1 MCGIAGFIS
10 ASVSPDTRRSAVERM
25 NAAMLHRG
33 PDDHGLITD
42 GPATLGMRRLAIFDP
57 AHGHQPM
64 TTPDGRHHIVFNGAL
79 YNFRELRAELTS
91 TGRTFRTDC
100 DTEVLLAAYAHW
112 GEKCLA
118 RLRGMF
124 AFAVWDS
131 REQTLFLARDP
142 LGIKPLYYSVGAN
155 SSTSTGTFLFASELR
170 ALIASG
176 HCSDA
181 ISPESVNACLAYL
194 APHAP
199 ATIYRDALSLRP
211 GECATLREG
220 RLQIRAYWTFR
231 DATNS
236 AFFPLPST
244 LNPLPSSDSSRP
256 TASRSEFIS
265 ELRAQLDDSIR
276 AHTLADVPVGAFL
289 SGGLDSGIIAG
300 LMARQHGAKLK
311 TFSIGFAETAYS
323 EATEAAATAAYLG
336 TEHTALV
343 LSGQQ
348 VAADLPRILASFDQP
363 TGDAINTF
371 YASQLARAGGVT
383 VALSG
388 LGGDELFGGYPWFHS
403 TPKLARWLPLWRS
416 LPSALQRPLLAQLRR
431 GRTRRQKLAD
441 FLEHAT
447 DLHSLAALQRRN
459 FSEVQ
464 RTALLSPDLARQ
476 FAFSPHPE
484 LPHLTA
490 ELPLSFDSP
499 ASASGSGSNP
509 GADPFSIISA
519 WELRT
524 YMADVLLRD
533 SDVMSMHHSLELRV
547 PFVDRPLLEWL
558 WRQPAHFKDD
568 RSAAPK
574 AILAE
579 AARDVLPPDLLTR
592 RKRGF
597 TLPFPLWMRGA
608 LRPFLDETFSESSVA
623 RSGFF
628 NTPAVCAR
636 WQTFLARDIN
646 RDWSR
651 LWSLAVLITF
661 VNRRRSLPL

>member
-10 ASVSPDTRRSAVERM
+10 TRVSPDARRSAVERM
-25 NAAMLHRG
+25 NASMLHRG

-64 TTPDGRHHIVFNGAL
+64 TTPDGRHHLVFNGAL
-79 YNFRELRAELTS
+79 YNFRELRAELAS
-91 TGRTFRTDC
+91 LGHTFRTDC
-100 DTEVLLAAYAHW
+100 DTEVLLAAFAHW
-112 GEKCLA
+112 GPACLS

-131 REQTLFLARDP
+131 REHSLFLARDP
-142 LGIKPLYYSVGAN
+142 LGIKPLYYSQHADG
-155 SSTSTGTFLFASELR
+155 SLLFASELR

-181 ISPESVNACLAYL
+181 ISPASVNACLAYL

-211 GECATLREG
+211 GECATFRNNQ
-220 RLQIRAYWTFR
+220 LQIRQYWTFR
-231 DATNS
+231 DATRS
-236 AFFPLPST
+236 ASSPLLST
-244 LNPLPSSDSSRP
+244 LNPLPSSHSAPPASSR
-256 TASRSEFIS
+256 ADFVAQ
-265 ELRAQLDDSIR
+265 LRAQLDDSIR

-300 LMARQHGAKLK
+300 LMARQSGAKLK
-311 TFSIGFAETAYS
+311 TFSIGFAEHAYS

-336 TEHTALV
+336 TEHTALT
-343 LSGQQ
+343 LTGEQ
-348 VAADLPRILASFDQP
+348 VATDLPKILAAFDQP
-363 TGDAINTF
+363 TGDAVNTW
-371 YASQLARAGGVT
+371 YASRLARAGGVT

-388 LGGDELFGGYPWFHS
+388 LGGDELFGGYPSFRD

-441 FLEHAT
+441 FLEHAA

-459 FSEVQ
+459 FSEIQ
-464 RTALLSPDLARQ
+464 RTALLSPDLARK
-476 FAFSPHPE
+476 FSFTPHPE
-484 LPHLTA
+484 LTHLAA
-490 ELPLSFDSP
+490 ELPLSSP
-499 ASASGSGSNP
+499 SASGS
-509 GADPFSIISA
+509 ATAPFSIISA
-519 WELRT
+519 WEIRT

-533 SDVMSMHHSLELRV
+533 SDVMSMSHSLELRV

-558 WRQPAHFKDD
+558 WRQPARFKDD
-568 RSAAPK
+568 LSSVPK
-574 AILAE
+574 SILAE
-579 AARDVLPPDLLTR
+579 AAREVLPPDLLTR

-597 TLPFPLWMRGA
+597 TLPFPLWMRGP
-608 LRPFLDETFSESSVA
+608 LRPFLDETFSASSVA

-628 NTPAVCAR
+628 NTPAVTAR
-636 WQTFLARDIN
+636 WKTFLSRDVS

-661 VNRRRSLPL
+661 VNRR

>member
-10 ASVSPDTRRSAVERM
+10 ARVSPDARRDAVERM

-57 AHGHQPM
+57 AHGHQP
-64 TTPDGRHHIVFNGAL
+64 TSTPDRRHHLVFNGAL
-79 YNFRELRAELTS
+79 YNFRELRAELTAADY
-91 TGRTFRTDC
+91 TFRTDC

-112 GEKCLA
+112 GPACLA

-124 AFAVWDS
+124 AFAVWDT

-142 LGIKPLYYSVGAN
+142 LGIKPLYYSLGSDA
-155 SSTSTGTFLFASELR
+155 SSAPGSLLFASELR

-181 ISPESVNACLAYL
+181 IAPASVNACLAYL

-211 GECATLREG
+211 GECATFKNNQ
-220 RLQIRAYWTFR
+220 LQVRTYWTFR
-231 DATNS
+231 DAASSASSTPS
-236 AFFPLPST
+236 AFTPYPSPLTLPPPAST
-244 LNPLPSSDSSRP
+244 R
-256 TASRSEFIS
+256 AEFIAQ
-265 ELRAQLDDSIR
+265 LRAQLDDSIR

-289 SGGLDSGIIAG
+289 SGGLDSGVIAA
-300 LMARQHGAKLK
+300 LMARQQGAKLK
-311 TFSIGFAETAYS
+311 TFSIGFAESAYS

-343 LSGQQ
+343 LSGEQ
-348 VAADLPRILASFDQP
+348 VAADLPRILAAFDQP
-363 TGDAINTF
+363 TGDAVNTW

-383 VALSG
+383 AALSG
-388 LGGDELFGGYPWFHS
+388 LGGDELFGGYRWFRS
-403 TPKLARWLPLWRS
+403 TPRLARWLPLWHA
-416 LPSALQRPLLAQLRR
+416 LPSALRRPFLAQLRR
-431 GRTRRQKLAD
+431 GPTRRQKLAD
-441 FLEHAT
+441 FLEHAR

-459 FSEVQ
+459 FPEPQ
-464 RTALLSPDLARQ
+464 RTALLSPD
-476 FAFSPHPE
+476 FAHAFPFAPHPE
-484 LPHLTA
+484 LAHLRE
-490 ELPLSFDSP
+490 ELPLSPTFDT
-499 ASASGSGSNP
+499 
-509 GADPFSIISA
+509 DPFSIISA

-533 SDVMSMHHSLELRV
+533 SDVMSMSHSLELRV

-558 WRQPAHFKDD
+558 WRQPAFLKDD
-568 RSAAPK
+568 PSAAPK
-574 AILAE
+574 SALAD
-579 AARDVLPPDLLTR
+579 AVRDLLPPALLNR
-592 RKRGF
+592 SKRGF
-597 TLPFPLWMRGA
+597 TLPFALWMRGP
-608 LRPFLDETFSESSVA
+608 LRPFLDETFSETSVA

-628 NTPAVCAR
+628 NTPAVHAR
-636 WQTFLARDIN
+636 WKTFLARDAS

-661 VNRRRSLPL
+661 VNRR